1 VLSDLVAAETECAL
15 VSFPRHANVG
25 DSAIW
30 LGERA
35 LLRDLGA
42 VVVYTCDLTS
52 FSERDLRERLPAGT
66 ILIHGGGNLGD
77 LWPQQQ
83 DFRERIIATF
93 PHHRIIQLPQSIH
106 FSSRA
111 NLDRAR
117 SVLDGHPD
125 LTILVRD
132 HRSLDV
138 AEAQFTAHS
147 LLCPDLAFAIAD
159 RPDVGPDAAGPAA
172 RDVVWLA
179 RSDHESAQQPLP
191 PFADDVLVTDW
202 AADEGATPDWTARVG
217 AAAEDYR
224 DAAGGSVAH
233 AAAADRLAALQ
244 LQRGCRLLS
253 SGMAVATDRL
263 HGHLLC
269 LMLGRPHVILND
281 RHGKLA
287 STYATWTCD
296 SPLARWARTPADAL
310 ARARALAADASS
322 SPFDCRSTGQ

>member
-1 VLSDLVAAETECAL
+1 MLADLVAAGTECAL
-15 VSFPRHANVG
+15 VGFPYHANVG

-52 FSERDLRERLPAGT
+52 YSERDLRERLPTGT

-77 LWPQQQ
+77 LWPHQQE
-83 DFRERIIATF
+83 FRERIIATF
-93 PHHRIIQLPQSIH
+93 PRHRIIQLPQSIH
-106 FSSRA
+106 FASRA

-132 HRSLDV
+132 HRSLD
-138 AEAQFTAHS
+138 EARARFATHS
-147 LLCPDLAFAIAD
+147 LLCPDLAFGITD
-159 RPDVGPDAAGPAA
+159 RPDDGPYGPGPAGVE
-172 RDVVWLA
+172 VVWLA
-179 RSDHESAQQPLP
+179 RSDHESAQQSLP
-191 PFADDVLVTDW
+191 PFPDDVLVTDW
-202 AADEGATPDWTARVG
+202 AAGEGATPDWTARA
-217 AAAEDYR
+217 AAAEEDYR
-224 DAAGGSVAH
+224 AAAGGSAAH
-233 AAAADRLAALQ
+233 TAAADRLAALQ

-253 SGMAVATDRL
+253 SGMVVATDRL

-287 STYATWTCD
+287 NTFATWTCD
-296 SPLARWARTPADAL
+296 SPLARWARTPGEAL
-310 ARARALAADASS
+310 ALARALAADASS
-322 SPFDCRSTGQ
+322 NPFARTITGE